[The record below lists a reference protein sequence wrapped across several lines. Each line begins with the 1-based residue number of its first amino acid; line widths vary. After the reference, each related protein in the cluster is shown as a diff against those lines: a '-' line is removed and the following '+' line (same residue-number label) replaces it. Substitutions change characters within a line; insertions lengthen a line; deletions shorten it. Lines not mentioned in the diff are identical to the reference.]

1 MYDRNNLADVHI
13 QQRVVSPLN
22 NYLVSMLCHC
32 YQQQRRQATTKAA
45 VAAAATVARTN
56 RIAQ

>member
-32 YQQQRRQATTKAA
+32 YHQQRQATAGTATTA
-45 VAAAATVARTN
+45 VL
-56 RIAQ
+56 

>member
-22 NYLVSMLCHC
+22 NYLVSVLCHC
-32 YQQQRRQATTKAA
+32 YHQQQEQATT
-45 VAAAATVARTN
+45 TRTTNN
-56 RIAQ
+56 RTEQQQEC